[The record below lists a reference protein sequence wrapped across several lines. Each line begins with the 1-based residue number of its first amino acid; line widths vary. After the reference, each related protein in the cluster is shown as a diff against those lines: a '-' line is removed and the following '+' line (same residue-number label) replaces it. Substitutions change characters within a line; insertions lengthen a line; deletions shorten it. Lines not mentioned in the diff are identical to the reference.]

1 LLCGTLARMNSSM
14 AIAGAACLCVA
25 AARAQDLGSLTQIRD
40 AVSGRVSSAVPE
52 DWSNRDNRW
61 VKAGEM
67 MTVAEIQG
75 PGVIRHIWLTFA
87 ESRPNWLAKEGAAD
101 PSEIVLR
108 MYWDGAEEPAV
119 E

>member
-1 LLCGTLARMNSSM
+1 M
-14 AIAGAACLCVA
+14 
-25 AARAQDLGSLTQIRD
+25 
-40 AVSGRVSSAVPE
+40 PE

-87 ESRPNWLAKEGAAD
+87 ESKRP
-101 PSEIVLR
+101 R
-108 MYWDGAEEPAV
+108 
-119 E
+119 